1 MTRLL
6 IALASRPRLIVIGAV
21 AANFIHPFIHGTP
34 LDSGALDA
42 CMVTLSG
49 AAMCHHEE

>member
-1 MTRLL
+1 MTRIYLL
-6 IALASRPRLIVIGAV
+6 LARPRFVVIGAV
-21 AANFIHPFIHGTP
+21 LANVIHPFIHGTP